1 MADMTDFE
9 IKTGNFHEAAR
20 GLILAIA
27 RLFWVG
33 NHLHMRGVPVFS
45 IFAWVKIINLP
56 KWMVEVLD
64 VEEQVAAHFSKKNG
78 APEIMNPDP
87 FH

>member
-20 GLILAIA
+20 GLILA
-27 RLFWVG
+27 
-33 NHLHMRGVPVFS
+33 RGFS
-45 IFAWVKIINLP
+45 ELEIICTFFGRSCFQYFSP

-64 VEEQVAAHFSKKNG
+64 VYEKVAAHFSVQG

-87 FH
+87 FY